1 MKNSDEKGRYCFT
14 AFSLY
19 EFSRFKKR
27 PAVIL
32 YNNDI
37 DIVVTFITTK
47 LKWSEETDVLLKPCN
62 ANRLKKISLIR
73 TNKLA
78 TLDIELVIGKLGEL
92 TENNLNELDS
102 KLKQVLGL
110 K

>member
-1 MKNSDEKGRYCFT
+1 MKKGDIVLLPFPFT
-14 AFSLY
+14 NLKG
-19 EFSRFKKR
+19 FKKR

-32 YNNDI
+32 YNDDI

-47 LKWSEETDVLLKPCN
+47 LKWSENTDVLLKPN
-62 ANRLKKISLIR
+62 NDNRLKKISIIR

-92 TENNLNELDS
+92 SENNLNELNS

>member
-1 MKNSDEKGRYCFT
+1 MKKGDIVLLPFPFT
-14 AFSLY
+14 NLKG
-19 EFSRFKKR
+19 FKKR

-32 YNNDI
+32 YNDDI

-47 LKWSEETDVLLKPCN
+47 LKWSEDTDVLLKPDN
-62 ANRLKKISLIR
+62 NNRLKKISIIR

-78 TLDIELVIGKLGEL
+78 TLDTELVIGKLGEL
-92 TENNLNELDS
+92 TENNLNEFDS

>member
-1 MKNSDEKGRYCFT
+1 MKKGDIVLLPFPFT
-14 AFSLY
+14 NLKG
-19 EFSRFKKR
+19 FKKR

-32 YNNDI
+32 YNDDI

-47 LKWSEETDVLLKPCN
+47 LKWSENTDVLLKPDN
-62 ANRLKKISLIR
+62 NNRLKKISIIR

>member
-1 MKNSDEKGRYCFT
+1 MKKGDIVLLPFPFT
-14 AFSLY
+14 NLKG
-19 EFSRFKKR
+19 FKKR

-32 YNNDI
+32 YNDDI

-47 LKWSEETDVLLKPCN
+47 LKWSENTDVLLKPDN
-62 ANRLKKISLIR
+62 NNRLKKISIIR

-92 TENNLNELDS
+92 SENNLNELNS